1 MKRTNI
7 NNCKRVGNK
16 IDNIIGQCEGSGIAV
31 SYDCVI
37 NSGTNTCS
45 SMTDSGQT
53 SFGAFRDWYI
63 ANQPSTPI
71 RSWKFAFTG
80 QGTSK
85 TPCLDPNGEPYY
97 FFNAVIIYRDGA
109 AYSPNFSGPP
119 NQSWNDLINWVIAD
133 GCTSVTLGM
142 DFAQVSAE
150 LLVCMD
156 ESTYIAINANPCQCS
171 STGSSTY
178 ICLDPGDGSGDYSTI
193 AECTDSGC
201 EFGPG
206 AIEGMT
212 LWLHASEDD
221 VLIAFGGPY
230 ISKWKDHRWPNPAL
244 EFGALGLGDDTY
256 PSWNGLNN
264 GWVTFD
270 GADFMQT
277 ADTINLDTETDLGW
291 CIAVTTYMEDWN
303 NTEVIIGDKDSNNNL
318 IKFDSETAVHLK
330 LYNPTLATS
339 STKGVTINNPAVLAQ
354 GTPYVFIINMNPT
367 TNDAALWINGEKQTD
382 GFTFPDGY
390 DFHELDEIGAK
401 NGGQLGMSGGIHEII
416 VYKGELTD
424 TEIEQLTF
432 YMHAQI

>member
-7 NNCKRVGNK
+7 NNCGRVGNK
-16 IDNIIGQCEGSGIAV
+16 IDNITGPCEGSGVAV
-31 SYDCVI
+31 SYDCII
-37 NSGTNTCS
+37 NPVTNTCDD
-45 SMTDSGQT
+45 MTDSGQT
-53 SFGAFRDWYI
+53 NQSLFRDWYI

-71 RSWKFAFTG
+71 RSWKFVLAG
-80 QGTSK
+80 GAVG
-85 TPCLDPNGEPYY
+85 PDACLDSNGDPYY
-97 FFNAVIIYRDGA
+97 SLNVVQIYRDGA
-109 AYSPNFSGPP
+109 PYSPNFSGPP
-119 NQSWNDLINWVIAD
+119 NLSWNDLINWVIAD

-142 DFAQVSAE
+142 DFAQVSTE
-150 LLVCMD
+150 LLECMD
-156 ESTYIAINANPCQCS
+156 ESTYIVINGSPCQCS
-171 STGSSTY
+171 STDY
-178 ICLDPGDGSGDYSTI
+178 ICIDPGDGSGDYATI
-193 AECTDSGC
+193 GECTDSGC
-201 EFGPG
+201 EFDPTTH
-206 AIEGMT
+206 ENMT
-212 LWLHASEDD
+212 LWLHASEED

-230 ISKWKDHRWPNPAL
+230 MSKWKDHRWPNPAI

-318 IKFDSETAVHLK
+318 IKFDSDTSVILK
-330 LYNPTLATS
+330 LYNPDTLSA
-339 STKGVTINNPAVLAQ
+339 STKNVTINNPASLSD
-354 GTPYVFIINMNPT
+354 GTPYVFVINMNPT

-382 GFTFPDGY
+382 NFAFPDGF

-424 TEIEQLTF
+424 TQVEQLSF